1 MSKKIVNK
9 TKKKLPRTAIFFSN
23 IIIQKDSK
31 NLEKS
36 RPDSKSRLKKICNQ
50 ENIGL
55 IDNEDLNENHLDIK
69 KLHLNMKNNT
79 LFAKNLLNFIE
90 GNWNF
95 KSERDNFKEENSA
108 SHDSTVLQSDVKE
121 SLKNICI
128 SNINKLIF
136 GHLNVNSLRNK
147 FDFVS
152 VQIKSS
158 IDIFMVSETKLHD
171 SFLEGQF
178 LKVFIHHLDLTI
190 IEMVEELCFTYG
202 KISQSIV
209 NPWFLFCG
217 KLFYW
222 DQLAQKE
229 MPFNPHKSDIG
240 KHLDIISI
248 SLDPL
253 STKNENIVFIGDFN
267 ARIDDEAL

>member
-90 GNWNF
+90 GN
-95 KSERDNFKEENSA
+95 
-108 SHDSTVLQSDVKE
+108 
-121 SLKNICI
+121 
-128 SNINKLIF
+128 
-136 GHLNVNSLRNK
+136 
-147 FDFVS
+147 
-152 VQIKSS
+152 
-158 IDIFMVSETKLHD
+158 
-171 SFLEGQF
+171 
-178 LKVFIHHLDLTI
+178 
-190 IEMVEELCFTYG
+190 
-202 KISQSIV
+202 
-209 NPWFLFCG
+209 
-217 KLFYW
+217 
-222 DQLAQKE
+222 
-229 MPFNPHKSDIG
+229 
-240 KHLDIISI
+240 
-248 SLDPL
+248 
-253 STKNENIVFIGDFN
+253 
-267 ARIDDEAL
+267 